1 MAILK
6 LDKLT
11 VLVGAVY
18 PVIADDDVDNEWV
31 TWFFALKIAKDN
43 RAEWI
48 KVTRPSKQP
57 HLVDFSR
64 STKWTH
70 KSLVEAKTTRW
81 VEKDSKEFVF
91 LKTGLVSIKLAAVSG
106 EEAKT
111 GYFTVYV
118 DGECVGY
125 ISYKADKFLQDRENA
140 YSLNG
145 VHVEAGSSQFFTDKV
160 RTCIL
165 YDKTFL
171 PKQQQAEIDIVD
183 ELYARLDEMKFVV
196 SGPTQDGEA
205 ELLLGDTLISELG
218 YIVPLARKA
227 STWMD
232 TLEINNG
239 NYHFKV
245 NLGEKRESSKK
256 ATGS

>member
-11 VLVGAVY
+11 ILTGAVY
-18 PVIADDDVDNEWV
+18 PVITDDDVDTQWV

-48 KVTRPSKQP
+48 KVARPSKQP

-64 STKWTH
+64 STKWTQ

-91 LKTGLVSIKLAAVSG
+91 LKTGLVTTRLASVSD
-106 EEAKT
+106 EAKE

-118 DGECVGY
+118 DDECVGY
-125 ISYKADKFLQDRENA
+125 ISYKADKFLQDYDDV
-140 YSLNG
+140 YSLDG
-145 VHVEAGSSQFFTDKV
+145 TYVEAGSSLFFTDKV
-160 RTCIL
+160 QTCVL

-171 PKQQQAEIDIVD
+171 PKQQQVEINIVD

-205 ELLLGDTLISELG
+205 ELLLGEPLISELG
-218 YIVPLARKA
+218 YIVPLVRKA

-256 ATGS
+256 ATES